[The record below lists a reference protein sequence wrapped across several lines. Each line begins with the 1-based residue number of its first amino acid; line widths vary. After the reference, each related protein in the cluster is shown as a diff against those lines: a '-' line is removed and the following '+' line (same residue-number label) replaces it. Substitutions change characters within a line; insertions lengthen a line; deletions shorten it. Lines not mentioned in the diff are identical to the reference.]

1 MKDIIA
7 LAKNAPA
14 NPATAKINIKKMYS
28 SNENPKKYI
37 NKMIFIEC

>member
-14 NPATAKINIKKMYS
+14 NPAIAKINMKKMYS
-28 SNENPKKYI
+28 SNKNPKKYI
-37 NKMIFIEC
+37 NKRTLIEC